1 MGGDEPEKQ
10 WGGVSMTMS
19 HAHLYPGMVVWLL
32 RDFGELEN
40 FTNLLVRKT
49 PLVANGKVH

>member
-1 MGGDEPEKQ
+1 MGGDEPERQ

-49 PLVANGKVH
+49 PLAANGKVH